1 MFLVA
6 GLIGKDV
13 NVVKTCGLTD
23 KQTVILMRRFV
34 RQRPAWA

>member
-23 KQTVILMRRFV
+23 KQTNSYIDASIR
-34 RQRPAWA
+34 